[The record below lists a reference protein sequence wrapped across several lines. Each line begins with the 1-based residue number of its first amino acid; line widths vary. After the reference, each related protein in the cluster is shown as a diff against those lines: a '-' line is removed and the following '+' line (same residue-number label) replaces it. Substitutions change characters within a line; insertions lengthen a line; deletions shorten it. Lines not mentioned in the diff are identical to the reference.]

1 MTLGKG
7 PLLAHCGRAKAVL
20 ILRVWP
26 QGMGRKKGA
35 QMQRAQE
42 LAIIRLAYAKQILAA
57 AQVNDQRLEQA
68 FAQVPR
74 EDFLGPGPWM
84 IPRWFGEY
92 LPTPTA
98 DPVYLYIDNVVQII
112 AERQINNG
120 QPSGHAK
127 WIASA
132 SIKPGEHIVHIGTG
146 TGYYTPIMS
155 HLAAP
160 LGKVTGIEL
169 DTGLA
174 TRAKE
179 NLSSYTNVR
188 LVEGDGTTVQFGAAD
203 VIYVNAGV
211 TRPADQWLDSLKEG
225 GRLILPLTTNE
236 GFMGNDPAKVPSR
249 GAMFRIERR
258 GSEFLAQWISPIAII
273 PCESARDETSEAALA
288 EAFKKRGAWLLVT
301 RLYRHDDVA
310 QDRCWLRAS
319 GWCLAY
325 E

>member
-1 MTLGKG
+1 ME
-7 PLLAHCGRAKAVL
+7 
-20 ILRVWP
+20 
-26 QGMGRKKGA
+26 
-35 QMQRAQE
+35 RAQE
-42 LAIIRLAYAKQILAA
+42 LAIIRRAYAKQILAA
-57 AQVNDQRLEQA
+57 AQVDNSHLEQA
-68 FAQVPR
+68 FAQVRR
-74 EDFLGPGPWM
+74 EDFLGPGPWV
-84 IPRWFGEY
+84 IPRWVGEY
-92 LPTPTA
+92 LPTPSA

-112 AERQINNG
+112 AERHLNNG

-132 SIKPGEHIVHIGTG
+132 SIKPGEHVVHVGTG
-146 TGYYTPIMS
+146 TGYYTAIMS
-155 HLAAP
+155 HLAGP
-160 LGKVTGIEL
+160 SGKVTGIEL

-174 TRAKE
+174 ARAKA

-188 LVEGDGTTVQFGAAD
+188 IVEGDGTTVPFDAAD

-211 TRPADQWLDSLKEG
+211 TRPADQWLDRLREG

-236 GFMGNDPAKVPSR
+236 GFMANDPAKVRSR
-249 GAMFRIERR
+249 GAVFRIEQRA
-258 GSEFLAQWISPIAII
+258 SNFLAQWISPVAII
-273 PCESARDETSEAALA
+273 PCEGARDETSEAALA

-301 RLYRHDDVA
+301 RLYRYDDVA